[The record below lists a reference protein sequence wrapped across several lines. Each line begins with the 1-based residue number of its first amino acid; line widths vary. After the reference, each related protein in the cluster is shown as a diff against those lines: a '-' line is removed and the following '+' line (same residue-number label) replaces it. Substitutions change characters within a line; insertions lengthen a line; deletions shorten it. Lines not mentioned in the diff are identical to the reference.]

1 MKQRERP
8 PSSNSY
14 LSNAKKYH
22 PSIRKQNKGLILG
35 FFGVSAAMIF
45 GLLVAFGGIFSWD
58 VLAAK
63 SKEISSKPLEKV
75 FPHSSKC
82 KRCHLRAYEEW
93 EASAQSRSIETAAF
107 RITLDRYLKS
117 VPDDQRGLCF
127 QCHAPHI
134 LEYNHLVN
142 AFIDEVKSKDPQIDG
157 VGCSQCHLISEIDQS
172 VRPPHPIFT
181 PGKIIYGG
189 YNNAVKNLA
198 HQSQQLDLYKS
209 SQYCVTCH
217 DSLPQTET
225 TAKLPGLLGQ
235 WQITKAEKE
244 GKVCQT
250 CHMPEAFGE
259 SANGERSRR
268 IANHSF
274 PGRFGKVRATAV
286 ELEFTTQ
293 VKGPQSEVEVII
305 QSLVPHNLP
314 LPHPGWS
321 RLMLDLTILGKNLKK
336 VYGEQR
342 FYERVFADKNGDQ
355 TVLDFKA
362 VKILKDTLL
371 KPEEKRVETFGF
383 PTPTDAPSM
392 DVIVTLSYAPVHGP
406 DEFLKAIEAEAT
418 LGRKD
423 RSFQEVQIMR
433 KKENVSL

>member
-1 MKQRERP
+1 MKQL
-8 PSSNSY
+8 
-14 LSNAKKYH
+14 LSTRQKK
-22 PSIRKQNKGLILG
+22 RALVLG
-35 FFGVSAAMIF
+35 IFGVSAAMMF
-45 GLLVAFGGIFSWD
+45 GLLVSFAGIFSWD
-58 VLAAK
+58 ALAAK

-75 FPHSSKC
+75 FPHSNKC

-117 VPDDQRGLCF
+117 VPDDQRRMCF

-134 LEYNHLVN
+134 LEYSHLAGEFIAEVN
-142 AFIDEVKSKDPQIDG
+142 SKDPQIDG
-157 VGCSQCHLISEIDQS
+157 VGCSQCHLISEIDS
-172 VRPPHPIFT
+172 STRPPHPIFT

-189 YNNAVKNLA
+189 YKNAVKNLA
-198 HQSQQLDLYKS
+198 HQSQQLDLYKR

-225 TAKLPGLLGQ
+225 TAQLPGWLGQ
-235 WQITKAEKE
+235 WQTTKAEKE
-244 GKVCQT
+244 GKACQF

-259 SANGERSRR
+259 SANGERARR

-321 RLMLDLTILGKNLKK
+321 RLNLDLTILGKNLKK

-342 FYERVFADKNGDQ
+342 FYERVFAGKNGDQ

-371 KPEEKRVETFGF
+371 KPEEKRVETFSF

-423 RSFQEVQIMR
+423 RSFQEVQIMQ
-433 KKENVSL
+433 KKQNVSL